1 MSELNCVVV
10 INNNNYRPKY
20 QSVALVLVF
29 WSIAEIRAKKL
40 VCFCA
45 LYLFLNLLE
54 KKKNP
59 VALPQSGFSVER
71 DGLGVRRADACGC
84 ESLPRPRG
92 QSRAVSPLLPRR
104 RGVFHPRT

>member
-71 DGLGVRRADACGC
+71 DGLGVSGGRTLAVADRFRDRV
-84 ESLPRPRG
+84 SYR
-92 QSRAVSPLLPRR
+92 SPLLLLLDSS
-104 RGVFHPRT
+104 